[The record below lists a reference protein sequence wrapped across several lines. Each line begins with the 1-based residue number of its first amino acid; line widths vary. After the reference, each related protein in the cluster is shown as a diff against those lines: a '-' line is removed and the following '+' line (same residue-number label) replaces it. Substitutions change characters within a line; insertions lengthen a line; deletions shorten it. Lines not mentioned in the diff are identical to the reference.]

1 MGYAYEEL
9 AKYFADT
16 PLELFGVFRT
26 QLENNRVY
34 GGHMDKPTAKCGLIV
49 ALEGEADFL
58 FDNGER
64 YSLAPGKALMGGAG
78 RHLEIVVGDQHFRYC
93 LVHYLPTGHDGG
105 ADDERVRHISLLDAA
120 LDPDLLRLVD
130 GIVQAASSPDYMGQ
144 LEKKALFYQIIAKLL
159 QSERHGQNK
168 DSYPVIEDAIQYI
181 QTHFMDPITLP
192 SLAERYKLKGKYFS
206 HLFTKYTGTG
216 PIDYLIHYRMNKAQ
230 EWLQTKQFSVSA
242 VARSVGYSDPY
253 YFSRLFKK
261 YKGVAPSQ
269 VGLTGRELDR

>member
-1 MGYAYEEL
+1 MGYAYDEL

-34 GGHMDKPTAKCGLIV
+34 GGHMDKPTAKCGLII
-49 ALEGEADFL
+49 ALEGEAEFR
-58 FDNGER
+58 FDDGEC
-64 YSLAPGKALMGGAG
+64 YTLEPGKVLLGGAG
-78 RHLEIVVGDQHFRYC
+78 RHLEIVVGELGFSYC
-93 LVHYLPTGHDGG
+93 LVHYLPARHDGG
-105 ADDERVRHISLLDAA
+105 AVDERVRHISLLDAA

-130 GIVQAASSPDYMGQ
+130 GIVHAASSPEYMGL
-144 LEKKALFYQIIAKLL
+144 LEKKALFYQFIAKLL
-159 QSERHGQNK
+159 QAERHGQNK
-168 DSYPVIEDAIQYI
+168 DSYPVVEDAILYI

-192 SLAERYKLKGKYFS
+192 SLAERYKLKSKYFS

-216 PIDYLIHYRMNKAQ
+216 PIDYLILYRMNKAQ

-261 YKGVAPSQ
+261 YKGVAPSHI
-269 VGLTGRELDR
+269 GLTGRKLDR

>member
-1 MGYAYEEL
+1 MGYAYEAL

-26 QLENNRVY
+26 QLEQSRVY
-34 GGHMDKPTAKCGLIV
+34 GGHMDKPTANCGLII
-49 ALEGEADFL
+49 ALEGEAEFR
-58 FDNGER
+58 FDDGER
-64 YSLAPGKALMGGAG
+64 YALAPGKTLLGGAG
-78 RHLEIVVGDQHFRYC
+78 RHLEIVVGEQDFRYC
-93 LVHYLPTGHDGG
+93 LVHYLPARNDESADG
-105 ADDERVRHISLLDAA
+105 ERIRHVSLLEAT

-130 GIVQAASSPDYMGQ
+130 RIVAAASSPDYMGL

-181 QTHFMDPITLP
+181 QAHFMDPITLP
-192 SLAERYKLKGKYFS
+192 SLAERYKLKSKYFS

-230 EWLQTKQFSVSA
+230 EWLQTKQFTVSA